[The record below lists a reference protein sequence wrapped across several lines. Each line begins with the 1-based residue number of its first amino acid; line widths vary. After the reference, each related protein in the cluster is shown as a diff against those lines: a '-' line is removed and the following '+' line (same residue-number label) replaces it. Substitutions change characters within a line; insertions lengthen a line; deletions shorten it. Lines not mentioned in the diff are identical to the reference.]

1 MILKEVEK
9 LNLKIS
15 LALALLTMF
24 QFVDVEAAAPIDR
37 ELAILASE
45 QPEETPPAKVA
56 ESSAQTTPK
65 SKKELEEEEKRLREE
80 RRDAEKKLREEKE
93 AARKQIEAGRKEQ
106 IPITEDRH
114 NRSTRNVSM
123 ENISTAEGNSS
134 VESSDV
140 VNTAN
145 GNSSITSSENVQPIQ
160 PVAVQTAPTT
170 GMPNPMV
177 SYANYEELAKAVDFP
192 PLYIPKKSGYTV
204 NEFFSINNK
213 IAEIRYGRRWE
224 PEVSLHIRTYKRAP
238 NEELQDISGVQGA
251 KWRVDTSGGTT
262 VYVAKVSDNTNA
274 AAWAVGNYTFS
285 AYVENLSFA
294 AFHTL
299 VIEEL
304 VDLTTHYYVN

>member
-1 MILKEVEK
+1 M
-9 LNLKIS
+9 NAKIS

-24 QFVDVEAAAPIDR
+24 QFIDVEAATPIDR

-45 QPEETPPAKVA
+45 QPEDTPPVKVEEPA
-56 ESSAQTTPK
+56 TQPTQKT
-65 SKKELEEEEKRLREE
+65 KKELAEEEKRLREE
-80 RRDAEKKLREEKE
+80 RRAADKKLKEEKE
-93 AARKQIEAGRKEQ
+93 AARRQIEEGRREHVNT
-106 IPITEDRH
+106 PEASR
-114 NRSTRNVSM
+114 NRSMRNVSI
-123 ENISTAEGNSS
+123 ENISTAEGNVS

-140 VNTAN
+140 MNTAN
-145 GNSSITSSENVQPIQ
+145 GNTNVTNSEDIQ
-160 PVAVQTAPTT
+160 PVAVQTTPTV

-177 SYANYEELAKAVDFP
+177 SYASYEELAKALGFS

-204 NEFFSINNK
+204 NEFFSIDEK

-224 PEVSLHIRTYKRAP
+224 PEVSLNIRTYKRAP
-238 NEELQDISGVQGA
+238 NEELQDISGVQGV

-274 AAWAVGNYTFS
+274 AAWAVGDYTFS

-299 VIEEL
+299 VVEEL

>member
-1 MILKEVEK
+1 MILKEVKK

-37 ELAILASE
+37 EIAILASE
-45 QPEETPPAKVA
+45 QPKETPPAKVA

-80 RRDAEKKLREEKE
+80 RRAAEKKLREEKE

-106 IPITEDRH
+106 INVPEDKR

-123 ENISTAEGNSS
+123 ENISTANGNSS
-134 VESSDV
+134 VESSNA
-140 VNTAN
+140 VNAAN
-145 GNSSITSSENVQPIQ
+145 GNSSVKSSAEIQ

-177 SYANYEELAKAVDFP
+177 SYASYDELAKAVGFA

-204 NEFFSINNK
+204 NELFSINNK

-262 VYVAKVSDNTNA
+262 VYVSKVSDNTNA

>member
-24 QFVDVEAAAPIDR
+24 QFVDVEATAPIDR

-45 QPEETPPAKVA
+45 QPKETPPTKVT

-65 SKKELEEEEKRLREE
+65 SKKELDEEEKRLREE
-80 RRDAEKKLREEKE
+80 RRAAEKKLREEKE

-106 IPITEDRH
+106 IPINEDKR

-134 VESSDV
+134 VESSNV
-140 VNTAN
+140 INTAN
-145 GNSSITSSENVQPIQ
+145 GNSSVTSSAEIQ

-177 SYANYEELAKAVDFP
+177 SYANYEELAKAIGFS

-274 AAWAVGNYTFS
+274 AAWAIGNYTFS